1 LGGTPAAAESCTV
14 RTLNGVKMRRPHRA
28 GSVAALLASG
38 LLCHIAH
45 AAVTSNIVI
54 NLPNGEGC
62 YVKDSGGA
70 AELPGPNIWVGSSDF
85 VWTDQ

>member
-1 LGGTPAAAESCTV
+1 MRMR
-14 RTLNGVKMRRPHRA
+14 RTLSWGFSGVVFVV
-28 GSVAALLASG
+28 SLCG
-38 LLCHIAH
+38 LGVR
-45 AAVTSNIVI
+45 AAVTSDIVI